1 MMSHPIFWNAVA
13 TTVMRQDGPLPLTK
27 TVQRLVGMM
36 VDLQIR
42 LQKKKNPHYD
52 QRTFEPM

>member
-1 MMSHPIFWNAVA
+1 MMSHPIFRNAVVA
-13 TTVMRQDGPLPLTK
+13 TVMRQDGPLPLTK

-42 LQKKKNPHYD
+42 LQKKKNPIMIRATD
-52 QRTFEPM
+52 L